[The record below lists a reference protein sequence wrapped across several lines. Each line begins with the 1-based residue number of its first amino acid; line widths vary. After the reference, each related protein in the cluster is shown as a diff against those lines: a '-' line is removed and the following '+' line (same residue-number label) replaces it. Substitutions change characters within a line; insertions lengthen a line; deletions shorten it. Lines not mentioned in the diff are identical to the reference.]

1 MVRRVVKK
9 QKKGE
14 GLSFTQRVPEYN
26 VLKQKLLNGEIDQL
40 TQPGTIH
47 SSDEAFS
54 KYDLASFRSGFYRL
68 KGKLGLNNRVSGM
81 FSVW

>member
-1 MVRRVVKK
+1 MVGRTTKK
-9 QKKGE
+9 QKKGD

-40 TQPGTIH
+40 TQPGIVH
-47 SSDEAFS
+47 SSDEAFG

-81 FSVW
+81 FCTW